1 MQMKFRKAAIAMGVL
16 LGVTVPLGAM
26 SLSSR
31 NSEATIL
38 VYDQKNVE
46 EAIKEAVQT
55 AKILTEEQKQLALD
69 ILNTKSLDA
78 KKLLAMVQSQQAAE
92 KSLLS
97 GDIMYPKE
105 VLEKMGKLPS
115 ILNRNSTPTAIM
127 ENEIGTIESVYNGDA
142 TVVDLYQRT
151 MKNRKALD
159 ATYKAAAESAKN
171 IQTAD
176 AKLST
181 TVNTAVDAANS
192 AEGQKQVLQAQTS
205 ILAAQALATH
215 NGNEALTN
223 LVAMVAEE
231 AYARNYEK
239 AMTEKMEQDSR
250 DSMARFCGQ

>member
-1 MQMKFRKAAIAMGVL
+1 MQMKFRKAAI
-16 LGVTVPLGAM
+16 
-26 SLSSR
+26 
-31 NSEATIL
+31 
-38 VYDQKNVE
+38 
-46 EAIKEAVQT
+46 
-55 AKILTEEQKQLALD
+55 ILTEEQKQLALD

-92 KSLLS
+92 DSLLS
-97 GDIMYPKE
+97 GDIMYPKDA
-105 VLEKMGKLPS
+105 LEKMGKLPS

-151 MKNRKALD
+151 MKNRKAFD

-250 DSMARFCGQ
+250 DSMARFCEH

>member
-1 MQMKFRKAAIAMGVL
+1 MKFRKAAIAMGVL

-31 NSEATIL
+31 NAEATIL

-92 KSLLS
+92 DSLLS
-97 GDIMYPKE
+97 GDIMYPKDA
-105 VLEKMGKLPS
+105 LEKMGKLPS

-181 TVNTAVDAANS
+181 TVNTAVAVDAANS

>member
-1 MQMKFRKAAIAMGVL
+1 MKFRKAAIAMGLL

-31 NSEATIL
+31 NAEATIL

-92 KSLLS
+92 DSLLS
-97 GDIMYPKE
+97 GDIMYPKDA
-105 VLEKMGKLPS
+105 LEKMGKLPS

-181 TVNTAVDAANS
+181 TVNIAVDAANS

-250 DSMARFCGQ
+250 NSVASFCEH

>member
-1 MQMKFRKAAIAMGVL
+1 
-16 LGVTVPLGAM
+16 
-26 SLSSR
+26 
-31 NSEATIL
+31 
-38 VYDQKNVE
+38 
-46 EAIKEAVQT
+46 
-55 AKILTEEQKQLALD
+55 
-69 ILNTKSLDA
+69 
-78 KKLLAMVQSQQAAE
+78 MVQSQQAAE
-92 KSLLS
+92 DSLLS
-97 GDIMYPKE
+97 GDIMYPKDA
-105 VLEKMGKLPS
+105 LEKMGKLPS

-250 DSMARFCGQ
+250 NSMASFCEH

>member
-1 MQMKFRKAAIAMGVL
+1 MKFRKAAIAMGVL

-31 NSEATIL
+31 NAEATIL

-127 ENEIGTIESVYNGDA
+127 ENEIGTIESVYNGD
-142 TVVDLYQRT
+142 QRT

-250 DSMARFCGQ
+250 DSMARFCEH

>member
-1 MQMKFRKAAIAMGVL
+1 MKFRKAAIAMGVL
-16 LGVTVPLGAM
+16 LGVAVPLGAM

-31 NSEATIL
+31 NAEATIL

-92 KSLLS
+92 DSLLS
-97 GDIMYPKE
+97 GDIMYPKDA
-105 VLEKMGKLPS
+105 LEKMGKLPS

-159 ATYKAAAESAKN
+159 ATYKRQMPSC
-171 IQTAD
+171 
-176 AKLST
+176 LP
-181 TVNTAVDAANS
+181 
-192 AEGQKQVLQAQTS
+192 
-205 ILAAQALATH
+205 
-215 NGNEALTN
+215 
-223 LVAMVAEE
+223 
-231 AYARNYEK
+231 R
-239 AMTEKMEQDSR
+239 
-250 DSMARFCGQ
+250 